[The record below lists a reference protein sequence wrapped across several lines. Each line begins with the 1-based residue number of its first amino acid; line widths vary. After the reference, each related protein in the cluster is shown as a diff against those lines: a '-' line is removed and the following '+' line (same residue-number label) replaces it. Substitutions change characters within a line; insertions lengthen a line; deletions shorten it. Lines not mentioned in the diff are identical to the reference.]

1 MRLFSTLLLTVV
13 CVLLTVH
20 SNAQDAQQEEMFVEK
35 EFVIIRSTA
44 DYEAALQTARSAATQ
59 LQLKLD
65 LRDLKKNKE
74 SGLSFSKKICEEE
87 WEEYPCY
94 VARGRWD
101 DGEYI
106 SIEYSDAY
114 NGFRKGY
121 YIVIIAGDEKGDAA
135 VKTILQKAKKYY
147 KDAYSKT
154 TKVYIGCMH

>member
-1 MRLFSTLLLTVV
+1 MRILSGILLSSVLTLLCLQG
-13 CVLLTVH
+13 L
-20 SNAQDAQQEEMFVEK
+20 AQDVSQEDMFVEK
-35 EFVIIRSTA
+35 EFVIIRSTT
-44 DYEAALQTARSAATQ
+44 DYEAALQTARSAASR

-74 SGLSFSKKICEEE
+74 SGLSFSKKVCEEE

-101 DGEYI
+101 DGNYI

-121 YIVIIAGDEKGDAA
+121 YIVIIAGGEKGDAL
-135 VKTILQKAKKYY
+135 VKTILTKAKKYY